1 MLPCRIVIADDH
13 VLIREMIRKSI
24 ESIQNLQVVG
34 EAGDGLECV
43 EAVKRL
49 RPDLVILDVTM
60 PGMHGIG
67 VIKEIKTISR
77 NTRVLVLT
85 MHKSKLHISRALSA
99 GADGYLLK
107 ENAFD
112 DMIQAIEKVRQG
124 ESYISELISSQV
136 MELLREGNPRDYT
149 QPTEALTAREK
160 EILELVMEG
169 KGAKEIADYL
179 SISIMTVYNHRI
191 NIKKK
196 MGVKKDIDLIRRAL
210 QDGYIPLQNGG
221 SD

>member
-43 EAVKRL
+43 EVVKRL
-49 RPDLVILDVTM
+49 KPDLVILDVTM

-67 VIKEIKTISR
+67 VIKEIKTISQ

-107 ENAFD
+107 ENAFN
-112 DMIQAIEKVRQG
+112 DMIQAIDKVRQG

-136 MELLREGNPRDYT
+136 MELLREGNPRDYA
-149 QPTEALTAREK
+149 QPAEALTAREK

-221 SD
+221 SA